1 LFDARIL
8 TFQKK
13 FIIRVVVV
21 GSLGLKPWTL
31 NPKKPSMRTLG
42 LSTLCLFLVILL
54 QDDNRL
60 TKYVSIVQ
68 VVHYFTLHK
77 TIFCTLKW
85 KNNYV
90 HFLSPNF
97 LQRKN
102 LGTWFMVLPNK
113 NEVFALRGGGL
124 FQVPPK
130 EIDFF
135 KWKLK
140 ERIRAMNF
148 FSL

>member
-1 LFDARIL
+1 M
-8 TFQKK
+8 
-13 FIIRVVVV
+13 
-21 GSLGLKPWTL
+21 SL
-31 NPKKPSMRTLG
+31 PSHP
-42 LSTLCLFLVILL
+42 F
-54 QDDNRL
+54 QDDNSL

-77 TIFCTLKW
+77 TIFYTLKW

-102 LGTWFMVLPNK
+102 LGTWFIPNK
-113 NEVFALRGGGL
+113 NEVFAWRGGGL

-148 FSL
+148 FFFVIYKMFFFFFFTQNVSLFFGCKKLDSHHPNYNCCL